1 MPTNSYVNLRDLI
14 EKEKPKPKITLK
26 QIFHNI
32 SSKMCPKNKGK
43 KCTCHLKDKTTF
55 KKSYNKNN

>member
-14 EKEKPKPKITLK
+14 EKERPKPKITLK

-32 SSKMCPKNKGK
+32 SKIGK
-43 KCTCHLKDKTTF
+43 KKPKDK
-55 KKSYNKNN
+55 K